1 VTPFRKK
8 KTDYSDDYQFQTVC
22 PQHASNFFEPGFLGA
37 WTLNSIFIS
46 VAGQARFTATFRFKL
61 ENLLLQLAWLFL
73 PIFPFL
79 TSTFYKFLRLPAARN
94 VGSWNKNGNG
104 NGLWKENGLL
114 HNVCPNWTHCLWLLA
129 KRKRFSLAALKRNQ
143 VVDSTA
149 GFVDLSLDLSAC

>member
-8 KTDYSDDYQFQTVC
+8 KTDYSDDYHPQTVC

-94 VGSWNKNGNG
+94 VGSWNKNGNQWFVEG
-104 NGLWKENGLL
+104 KWFAAQCLSKLDALFVVVGQKETLFLG
-114 HNVCPNWTHCLWLLA
+114 CLEA
-129 KRKRFSLAALKRNQ
+129 QPS
-143 VVDSTA
+143 
-149 GFVDLSLDLSAC
+149 C